1 MNVVSWMALGY
12 SSLITFLPALPH
24 TSPPWLNSSQRNSGS
39 RVDLISD
46 KQTERIWLFYVRIN
60 LSTSLLLYLKMLEI
74 FPEEEFCNKDTRLR
88 TFIHSINTQFSIFL
102 DSKLSFLSKFD
113 YSSIRST
120 TVKEML
126 SSMEHRRETGR
137 GEPRSI
143 EYELNRIEARN
154 GDGEINCE
162 EGERIIDR
170 Y

>member
-1 MNVVSWMALGY
+1 
-12 SSLITFLPALPH
+12 
-24 TSPPWLNSSQRNSGS
+24 
-39 RVDLISD
+39 
-46 KQTERIWLFYVRIN
+46 
-60 LSTSLLLYLKMLEI
+60 MLEI

-88 TFIHSINTQFSIFL
+88 TFIHGINTQFSIFL